1 MNPSD
6 LEGVRTFLVPTG
18 VADATDAALR
28 EAGAHG
34 HEAFVLWTGALN
46 GETFNVQQAYLPVQ
60 TGHQLPDG
68 ICVTVDGDE
77 LHRLNRWLYEN
88 GQRLGAQVHSHPT
101 HAYHS
106 DTDDA
111 YPIATQRGALS
122 LVVPCFA
129 TDGIRGRG
137 VATYRLTASGWSRQ
151 SWWSTR
157 TLVSH
162 QKSSGEGN
170 VSSEKE

>member
-1 MNPSD
+1 MNTSD
-6 LEGVRTFLVPTG
+6 LEDVRTFLVPAS

-28 EAGAHG
+28 EAGAQG
-34 HEAFVLWTGALN
+34 HEAFVLWTGVMD
-46 GETFNVQQAYLPVQ
+46 GDTFTVQEAYLPAQ
-60 TGHQLPDG
+60 TGHHLPDG

-101 HAYHS
+101 RAYHS

-122 LVVPCFA
+122 LVVPHFA
-129 TDGIRGRG
+129 ADGIRGRG
-137 VATYRLTASGWSRQ
+137 VATHRLTASGWSRQ

-157 TLVSH
+157 TLVRHHEPTGAPST
-162 QKSSGEGN
+162 SPA
-170 VSSEKE
+170 KE

>member
-1 MNPSD
+1 MNSSD
-6 LEGVRTFLVPTG
+6 LEDVRAFLVPAG
-18 VADATDAALR
+18 VADATDVALR
-28 EAGAHG
+28 DAGAQG
-34 HEAFVLWTGALN
+34 HEAFVLWTGVLD
-46 GETFNVQQAYLPVQ
+46 GHTFTVQRAYLPAQ

-101 HAYHS
+101 RAYHS
-106 DTDDA
+106 DTDDS

-122 LVVPCFA
+122 LVVPHFA
-129 TDGIRGRG
+129 NGGIRGGG

-151 SWWSTR
+151 SWWRTR
-157 TLVSH
+157 TLVRH
-162 QKSSGEGN
+162 QKPTGATSASLATE
-170 VSSEKE
+170 